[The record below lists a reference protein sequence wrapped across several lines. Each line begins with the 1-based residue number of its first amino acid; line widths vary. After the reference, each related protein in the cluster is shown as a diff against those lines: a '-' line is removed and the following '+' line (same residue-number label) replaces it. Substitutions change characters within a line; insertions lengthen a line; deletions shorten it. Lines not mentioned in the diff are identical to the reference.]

1 MKSRILYS
9 PMLGNFIGARTVSSQ
24 AAVVT
29 IDDFLWA
36 RVNTNELKMLN
47 SSDNSKS
54 WDKIGDDFTPQ
65 LDMKSEGFWKIIKT
79 ELFNDAV
86 LANNSSFTSQD
97 SNVSYTVS
105 NGIATVRLVGAS
117 TYLFQA
123 FTTSPGSTYKVSC
136 KLTKGSN
143 PAVASVKI
151 QIRDGNNGGAM
162 SSNSNNVTNNE
173 VAHYFTAV
181 SNQSTVRIQANI
193 NGAATAISS
202 ENAGTFT
209 FSNLECIE
217 HNITTLSI
225 G

>member
-29 IDDFLWA
+29 INDFLWA
-36 RVNTNELKMLN
+36 RVNTNDLKMLD

-65 LDMKSEGFWKIIKT
+65 LDMEDEGFWKIIKT

-86 LANNSSFTSQD
+86 LANNSSFTAQD

-117 TYLFQA
+117 TYVHQA

-143 PAVASVKI
+143 AAVASVKI
-151 QIRDGNNGGAM
+151 AIRDGGNGSFLSDSG
-162 SSNSNNVTNNE
+162 NVTNNE

-181 SNQSTVRIQANI
+181 SNQSTVRIEANI

-202 ENAGTFT
+202 ENPGTFT